1 MGFDLFGFKFG
12 KNKEEDVIPSVI
24 NPDIDDGTAVTSS
37 AGSYFGYY
45 VDMDGTVKD
54 EVQAIQK
61 YREIS
66 LFPDV
71 DIAIQ
76 DIVNEAIPFEDDSA
90 LVEIILERVEVSDDL
105 KEIIDDEFKNIL
117 RLLKFTEKAGDIFRK
132 WYVDGRLYY
141 NVLVD
146 RNPRNGIIELRPIEA
161 TKIKKIIELV
171 KDKTPEGVE
180 IVKSTKEYYVY
191 SQSGFNASTNVVS
204 AQQGSSSGVRMSVDS
219 VVYTPSGFT
228 DQNTGNVLSYLQKAL
243 RAANQLRMLEDSMV
257 IYRVSRAP
265 ERRVFYIDVGNLP
278 KSKAEQYVT
287 DIMNKYRNKIVY
299 DSSTGEI
306 KDSKKHIASTEDFWL
321 PRRENSKTEITTLPG
336 AANLSETT
344 DVEYFQHKLYNA
356 LNIPISR
363 VLPDQ
368 GFGIGR
374 STEIT
379 RDEVK
384 FQKFINKIRRKF
396 AELFYDLLRTQL
408 TLKGII
414 NLDEW
419 DEIKELITFR
429 FQKDNFFSELKN
441 QEILSA
447 RMQIAQQADA
457 MLGKYFS
464 VEYIAKQ
471 VFKISDEDIETMKRQ
486 METEYQTNPWW
497 FSARGMYEQQQDQMA
512 MQQDMQGQDQQM
524 QWAQQDNQ
532 QQSNQQIAMVQAQTP
547 QAQPTQQPGQF

>member
-180 IVKSTKEYYVY
+180 IVKSTNLSK
-191 SQSGFNASTNVVS
+191 FRLAS
-204 AQQGSSSGVRMSVDS
+204 
-219 VVYTPSGFT
+219 
-228 DQNTGNVLSYLQKAL
+228 AL
-243 RAANQLRMLEDSMV
+243 
-257 IYRVSRAP
+257 
-265 ERRVFYIDVGNLP
+265 
-278 KSKAEQYVT
+278 KAEGG
-287 DIMNKYRNKIVY
+287 R
-299 DSSTGEI
+299 
-306 KDSKKHIASTEDFWL
+306 
-321 PRRENSKTEITTLPG
+321 
-336 AANLSETT
+336 
-344 DVEYFQHKLYNA
+344 YFA
-356 LNIPISR
+356 
-363 VLPDQ
+363 
-368 GFGIGR
+368 
-374 STEIT
+374 
-379 RDEVK
+379 
-384 FQKFINKIRRKF
+384 
-396 AELFYDLLRTQL
+396 
-408 TLKGII
+408 
-414 NLDEW
+414 
-419 DEIKELITFR
+419 
-429 FQKDNFFSELKN
+429 
-441 QEILSA
+441 
-447 RMQIAQQADA
+447 
-457 MLGKYFS
+457 
-464 VEYIAKQ
+464 
-471 VFKISDEDIETMKRQ
+471 
-486 METEYQTNPWW
+486 
-497 FSARGMYEQQQDQMA
+497 
-512 MQQDMQGQDQQM
+512 
-524 QWAQQDNQ
+524 
-532 QQSNQQIAMVQAQTP
+532 
-547 QAQPTQQPGQF
+547 